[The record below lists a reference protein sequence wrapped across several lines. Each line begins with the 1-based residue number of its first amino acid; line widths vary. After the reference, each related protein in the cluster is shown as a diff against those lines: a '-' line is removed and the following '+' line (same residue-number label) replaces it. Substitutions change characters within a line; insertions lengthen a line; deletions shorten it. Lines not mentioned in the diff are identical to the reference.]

1 MCTRLFGTCYLC
13 FLLFTGAAAI
23 SFSANAQQDTS
34 HHGNA
39 QAVELYSPYTS
50 ISVTP
55 GQTINYSISIINH
68 SNSTKNVGLE
78 ADGIPR
84 NWTHTLKSGG
94 FDISRIS
101 VLPKKQENASLQLMV
116 PLRVNR
122 GYYHFTVRAGGYTTL
137 PLTVI
142 VSKQGT
148 YKTDFST
155 AQANLE
161 GASSTTFTFNAKLVN
176 ETADT
181 ALYALESQAPPGW
194 MVAFKVNYSNQVA
207 SVNVAPNQTEN
218 ITITVNAPDQVKAGT
233 YQIPVFATTGSTTA
247 GLNLSVVITGSYAM
261 ELSTPTGLLSSHITA
276 GGEKDIALVVK
287 NTGSAPLKNISLSS
301 QTPADWSVAFS
312 PAKIDEIEPGAT
324 SQVTAEVKASKE
336 AIAGDYATT
345 LTATTP
351 ETSSHTDFRISV
363 RTSMLWGWIGVI
375 IILLA
380 LLSVYYLFR
389 KYGRR

>member
-1 MCTRLFGTCYLC
+1 MLTRLFRTHAVCSVFFIG
-13 FLLFTGAAAI
+13 LLMTAV
-23 SFSANAQQDTS
+23 SANAQQDTS
-34 HHGNA
+34 HHVSASG
-39 QAVELYSPYTS
+39 VELYSPYTS

-55 GQTINYSISIINH
+55 GQTINYSISVINH
-68 SNSTKNVGLE
+68 SNTTKNVGLE
-78 ADGIPR
+78 LEGIPW

-94 FDISRIS
+94 FDISRIA
-101 VLPKKQENASLQLMV
+101 VLPKKQENVSLQLMI
-116 PLRVNR
+116 PLKVNK
-122 GYYHFTVRAGGYTTL
+122 GYYHFAVGARGFTTL

-148 YKTDFST
+148 YKTSFTTQQS
-155 AQANLE
+155 NLE
-161 GASSTTFTFNAKLVN
+161 GASSTTFTYNAKLVN

-194 MVAFKVNYSNQVA
+194 MVAFKVNYSKQVA
-207 SVNVAPNQTEN
+207 SVNVNPNQTEN
-218 ITITVNAPDQVKAGT
+218 ITITVNAPDQVAAGT

-247 GLNLSVVITGSYAM
+247 SLNLSVVITGSYAM
-261 ELSTPTGLLSSHITA
+261 ELSTPTGLLSTHITA
-276 GGEKDIALVVK
+276 GGEKDIALIVK
-287 NTGSAPLKNISLSS
+287 NTGSAALKNVTLSS
-301 QTPADWSVAFS
+301 QTPADWGVTFS

-324 SQVTAEVKASKE
+324 SQVTAQVKASKE

-351 ETSSHTDFRISV
+351 EASSHADFRISV

-375 IILLA
+375 IIILA
-380 LLSVYYLFR
+380 FLSVYYLFR